1 MKETVLAAAAA
12 LSLLASPA
20 LAAETADVVVVGAGA
35 AGLSASI
42 GAAMRGAKVILLEK
56 TSDAGGSTALASLGF
71 NAAGTPD
78 QIAARL
84 PDDYPAFHAE
94 DTLRYGHQINDKAL
108 VRAMTATAA
117 PASEW
122 LKTIGARLCL
132 RITPIGSEARPR
144 LIAPCDGTATGPLL
158 IQVLKAKALASQV
171 DLRTESRATKLL
183 LSNQKVD
190 GIEVQT
196 PKGRYQIKAKAVVL
210 ATGGFAAYS
219 SLVNQ
224 VHPSLK
230 GIAPAGFRGATG
242 LTASHQ

>member
-1 MKETVLAAAAA
+1 
-12 LSLLASPA
+12 
-20 LAAETADVVVVGAGA
+20 
-35 AGLSASI
+35 
-42 GAAMRGAKVILLEK
+42 
-56 TSDAGGSTALASLGF
+56 
-71 NAAGTPD
+71 
-78 QIAARL
+78 
-84 PDDYPAFHAE
+84 
-94 DTLRYGHQINDKAL
+94 
-108 VRAMTATAA
+108 MTATAA

-144 LIAPCDGTATGPLL
+144 LMAPCDGTATGPLL

-242 LTASHQ
+242 IDPRGLIPGRSGTVFQSRGKEQIRRKRNGAGRYSRLSSPLLCSQSRASFMISLLFFSCIRKCEFPLIPISGKCTSTASPP